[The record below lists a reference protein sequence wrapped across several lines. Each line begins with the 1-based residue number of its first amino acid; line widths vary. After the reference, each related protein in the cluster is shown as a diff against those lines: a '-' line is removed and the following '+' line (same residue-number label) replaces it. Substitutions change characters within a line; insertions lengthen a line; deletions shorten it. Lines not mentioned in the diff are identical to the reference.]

1 MRVLLIGPPASGKG
15 TQGRRLAAR
24 FGVRYLSSGDLLR
37 AQVTAGTAL
46 GRRIEADLAAGD
58 LVPDEVI
65 LDALD
70 EPLRDAL
77 AGGGYV
83 LDGFPRTLAQAKAL
97 DVAAEALG
105 GAPQLAAWFD
115 VADGELARRTRSR
128 AGQEHRTDDVAAVAR
143 HRVEV
148 YRAATAPVLD
158 FYRDRGILAR
168 IDAER
173 PVEAVEAE
181 LVAALDAFGVRP
193 GGA

>member
-37 AQVTAGTAL
+37 AQVAAGTAV
-46 GRRIEADLAAGD
+46 GRRVEADLATGE
-58 LVPDEVI
+58 LVSDELI
-65 LDALD
+65 LAALA

-97 DVAAEALG
+97 EIAATPLG
-105 GAPQLAAWFD
+105 GQPQLAAWFD
-115 VADGELARRTRSR
+115 VADDELARRTRSR
-128 AGQEHRTDDVAAVAR
+128 ADLEHRTDDVAAVAH
-143 HRVEV
+143 HRIEV
-148 YRAATAPVLD
+148 YRTVTAPVLE
-158 FYRDRGILAR
+158 FYRGRGILVR
-168 IDAER
+168 IDAGQ
-173 PVEAVEAE
+173 PVEAVEAD

-193 GGA
+193 AGP